1 MRCSRRSHLQ
11 IHARKFN
18 GSNQSDLTSFA
29 ISVTTGELKEFGF
42 SLAAIGRLLSRVVLA
57 DLSHKT
63 EQFEL
68 REINDQLTLIPRR
81 DDYDE
86 EFLSTVTSWD

>member
-1 MRCSRRSHLQ
+1 MCRAVCRAENCFKLDT
-11 IHARKFN
+11 N
-18 GSNQSDLTSFA
+18 
-29 ISVTTGELKEFGF
+29 
-42 SLAAIGRLLSRVVLA
+42 SRVVLA